1 MKKVVI
7 LGSTGSIGTQALDV
21 ARHLIKSLKIVGLS
35 SFSNILRLKDQIRE
49 FRPEIAS
56 VWFEKDCIELK
67 SWCRENNLKT
77 EVVFGIEG
85 LIKAAK
91 HHSSNFVLSAVVGS
105 IGIEPLLEAIKSK
118 KQIAL
123 ANKEALV
130 VAGKLI
136 MDAAKKCGV
145 TIIPVDSEHSAVFQC
160 LKNEKNKFISKIILT
175 ASGGPFYKKSKTKHS
190 KVTVAEALSHP
201 TWKMGK
207 KITIDS
213 ATLMNKG
220 LEAIEASHL
229 FNVPLKNIEIVIHP
243 QSIVHSL
250 VQFVDGSVLAQ
261 LSNPDMRLP
270 IQYALTF
277 PERIKSGV
285 KELSLTRIKKLEFD
299 VPDFKRFPSLE
310 LALKAGKT
318 GGTMPA
324 AMNAANEVAV
334 EKFLKKEI
342 SFSQIP
348 KVVKK
353 VMDKHL
359 LNKNPNIRQILN
371 SDLNSRKAALK
382 IIKEIK
388 H

>member
-21 ARHLIKSLKIVGLS
+21 ARHLKKGLKIVGLS
-35 SFSNILRLKDQIRE
+35 AFSNISRLKSQIRE

-56 VWFEKDCIELK
+56 VWLEKDCIELK
-67 SWCRENNLKT
+67 SWCRKNNLKT
-77 EVVFGIEG
+77 KVVFGIGG

-136 MDAAKKCGV
+136 MDAAKKYGV
-145 TIIPVDSEHSAVFQC
+145 AIIPVDSEHSAVFQC

-175 ASGGPFYKKSKTKHS
+175 ASGGPFYKKNKTKHS

-229 FNVPLKNIEIVIHP
+229 FSVPLKNIEIVIHP

-285 KELSLTRIKKLEFD
+285 QELSLTRIKKLEFD

-334 EKFLKKEI
+334 ENFLKKEI
-342 SFSQIP
+342 AFSQIP
-348 KVVKK
+348 EVVKK

-359 LNKNPNIRQILN
+359 LNKNPTIRQILD